1 MKAALPYKEW
11 EEILWRRKLH
21 LLGLGGIRRPEALL
35 NEDAMWWYRNA
46 ENLTLVFPGG
56 KSCALSQE
64 KREEC
69 QSLVFRE
76 WDPEMLRFSDKM
88 KDILT
93 YLGGYIWGQ
102 EKCPHHCFLLTW
114 GKGKAW
120 ESVCKVSLVQ
130 RARARLPVRGWG
142 GVRVNCIPP
151 STFIFFLFF
160 SDREGQKWD
169 KVFHCSQ
176 HSLWPRLASSF

>member
-1 MKAALPYKEW
+1 MGGGLTRNKQGNEVLCGTLAIWDWVENLAMKAALPYKEW

-46 ENLTLVFPGG
+46 DNLTLVFPGG

-93 YLGGYIWGQ
+93 SWRLYLGAR
-102 EKCPHHCFLLTW
+102 KVPPSLLPLDV
-114 GKGKAW
+114 GKGKGMRI
-120 ESVCKVSLVQ
+120 CL
-130 RARARLPVRGWG
+130 
-142 GVRVNCIPP
+142 
-151 STFIFFLFF
+151 
-160 SDREGQKWD
+160 
-169 KVFHCSQ
+169 
-176 HSLWPRLASSF
+176 